1 MIQKEDIKREGRK
14 SMKKTITKIFLCLI
28 VSVFLAGCGNQ
39 KVDRE
44 TTAQSVSIANPWS
57 DWKSL
62 EEAETAV
69 GFELGIPEK
78 IADTYVADVF
88 RTLNNELLEVI
99 YRYEDYEIC
108 VRKQKGEG
116 EDISG
121 DYNKYD
127 TSAEDDFNG
136 GKIVEYSNSNN
147 SAVKQIISYN
157 GYSWSLMAPNGYHED
172 SNDEFLNY
180 ILAK

>member
-1 MIQKEDIKREGRK
+1 M
-14 SMKKTITKIFLCLI
+14 
-28 VSVFLAGCGNQ
+28 
-39 KVDRE
+39 
-44 TTAQSVSIANPWS
+44 
-57 DWKSL
+57 
-62 EEAETAV
+62 
-69 GFELGIPEK
+69 
-78 IADTYVADVF
+78 
-88 RTLNNELLEVI
+88 LEVI
-99 YRYEDYEIC
+99 YRYEDSEIC

-136 GKIVEYSNSNN
+136 GKIVEYRNSNN

-157 GYSWSLMAPNGYHED
+157 GYSWSLMAPNGYQED

>member
-1 MIQKEDIKREGRK
+1 
-14 SMKKTITKIFLCLI
+14 MKKIVTIILLCLA
-28 VSVFLAGCGNQ
+28 VSAVLSGCGNQ
-39 KVDRE
+39 KAVQE
-44 TTAQSVSIANPWS
+44 TTAESVAIANPWS

-62 EEAETAV
+62 KEAETAV

-108 VRKQKGEG
+108 VRTQKGEG

-136 GKIVEYSNSNN
+136 GKIVAYSNSNN

-157 GYSWSLMAPNGYHED
+157 GYSWSLIAPNGYHED
-172 SNDEFLNY
+172 SNEEFLNH
-180 ILAK
+180 ISEK